1 MVLYELG
8 RDFRVSTERST
19 SQQMIMG
26 VLKKMLKRIF
36 KNKVQ
41 NELKKFLDQNQSFR
55 IVCKDIRVEH
65 AN

>member
-26 VLKKMLKRIF
+26 VLKKMLKRIS

-41 NELKKFLDQNQSFR
+41 NELKKDYRGHELHKKYFSLVSRQ
-55 IVCKDIRVEH
+55 V
-65 AN
+65 